1 MYKPYETTIKN
12 QAQTLG
18 EKFAN
23 ISFSY
28 VLYITILA
36 VIGFVVLYS
45 AANGNWNPWA
55 VKQFVRFAMGFV
67 LMIVLALTDIRFF
80 MRYAYVLYFITL
92 LLLIAV
98 EVGKDRADHV
108 LAPTELLRDAFHL
121 RLPPRRALH
130 GRIDELDA
138 VRQP

>member
-28 VLYITILA
+28 VLFIVLLA
-36 VIGFVVLYS
+36 LIGIVILYS

-55 VKQFVRFAMGFV
+55 LKQLIRFGLGFG
-67 LMIVLALTDIRFF
+67 LMIILALTDIRIFL
-80 MRYAYVLYFITL
+80 RYAYILYFITVKKL
-92 LLLIAV
+92 NWS
-98 EVGKDRADHV
+98 
-108 LAPTELLRDAFHL
+108 F
-121 RLPPRRALH
+121 
-130 GRIDELDA
+130 
-138 VRQP
+138 